1 MKRVLF
7 TLVIGLFAAF
17 AVWYGFNPLLEKT
30 APKAPELSLTS
41 ATVLTP
47 TKPMTDFSLKATD
60 EKNFTQYSFLGHW
73 TILFFG
79 YTQCPDIC
87 PRTVATITQ
96 VLQSLPTHFQD
107 KNTLNFVF
115 VSLDPKTD
123 TLQNLRTFLERFNPN
138 FVGLTGDETNVK
150 KLSKFCSIYSWQDQN
165 ANPQGPKVIDH
176 SGTLLLINPQGHI
189 QALFSPP
196 LEVQAIA
203 KDLQTLMMPTSLPV
217 PKS

>member
-7 TLVIGLFAAF
+7 TLILGLSAAF
-17 AVWYGFNPLLEKT
+17 AVWYGFNPLFKKA
-30 APKAPELSLTS
+30 APKAPELSLAS

-96 VLQSLPTHFQD
+96 VWQSLPAHFQD
-107 KNTLNFVF
+107 KSALNFVF

-123 TLQNLRTFLERFNPN
+123 TLKDLRTFLGRFNPQ
-138 FVGLTGDETNVK
+138 FIGLTGDESVIK
-150 KLSKFCSIYSWQDQN
+150 KLSKFCSIYSWQDPN

-196 LEVQAIA
+196 HEVPAIA
-203 KDLQTLMMPTSLPV
+203 KDLQTLMMPAALPV